1 MIDWH
6 HLAREQRSAPTT
18 ISARM
23 SQLIS
28 DGALA
33 PGERIPAERELS
45 TVLGVSRATI
55 REALRELELRGL
67 IDRRRGRGTVVV
79 ETQRPEITSSLFGDI
94 DPTTRAL
101 REVMDLRGVIEPPIA
116 ERAATRA
123 TAEQVLRLADLV
135 AQAAD
140 EIERGVDPQRYVEL
154 DVAFHLSLAQMTANP
169 LLERLLSVT
178 HEWMAPS
185 RRESLETENRIR
197 RSLAAHRLIL
207 DAVQRHD
214 PAAAAREMSAHIN
227 DILTVIAVEGPP
239 HTKAD

>member
-1 MIDWH
+1 MIDWQ
-6 HLAREQRSAPTT
+6 HLAHEQRSAPTT
-18 ISARM
+18 ISARIHE
-23 SQLIS
+23 LIS
-28 DGALA
+28 DGDLV

-45 TVLGVSRATI
+45 TALGVSRATV

-79 ETQRPEITSSLFGDI
+79 ESQRPEITSSLFGDI

-101 REVMDLRGVIEPPIA
+101 REVMDMRGVIEPPIA

-123 TAEQVLRLADLV
+123 STDQIERLADLV

-140 EIERGVDPQRYVEL
+140 EIDRGVDPQRYVEL
-154 DVAFHLSLAQMTANP
+154 DVAFHLTLARMTANP
-169 LLERLLSVT
+169 LLERLLTVT

-185 RRESLETENRIR
+185 RRSSLETETRIH
-197 RSLAAHRLIL
+197 RSLAAHRRIL

-214 PAAAAREMSAHIN
+214 PAAASREMTAHIN
-227 DILTVIAVEGPP
+227 DILTVIAGDGPTP
-239 HTKAD
+239 TKAG